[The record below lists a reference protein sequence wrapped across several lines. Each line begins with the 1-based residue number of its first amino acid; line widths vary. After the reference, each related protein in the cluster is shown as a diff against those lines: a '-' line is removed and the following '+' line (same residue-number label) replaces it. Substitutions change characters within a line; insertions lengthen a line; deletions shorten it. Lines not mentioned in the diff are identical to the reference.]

1 MRDTPLVKEG
11 DRIEPGQLV
20 GYAGNTGHS
29 TGPHLHYNINKAAG
43 FTGYSNSN
51 AINPLTYFK
60 NYNPSGPKTG
70 NSASGTRGGFTS
82 AANYGYTGNVYNIEG
97 LSPAEGSSLST
108 SMKGA
113 AGKTRG
119 SGDVGDFWYDSLF
132 NNNNGI
138 QTDIPPIDETKL
150 MSDGTDTGVLQQ
162 FIQKYEIKSDNTD
175 KTELLDKMSK
185 MTFNVRAQRVEE
197 LLEELIEKVSGDKPD
212 VPSSTNGTD
221 TNLFRNNGIPEP
233 ITRLSKG

>member
-1 MRDTPLVKEG
+1 MPVFDMATNAKEHVTTTTTTVTV
-11 DRIEPGQLV
+11 Q
-20 GYAGNTGHS
+20 
-29 TGPHLHYNINKAAG
+29 
-43 FTGYSNSN
+43 
-51 AINPLTYFK
+51 
-60 NYNPSGPKTG
+60 PKKKETKKDG
-70 NSASGTRGGFTS
+70 SHGG
-82 AANYGYTGNVYNIEG
+82 GGRH
-97 LSPAEGSSLST
+97 
-108 SMKGA
+108 
-113 AGKTRG
+113 RG

-138 QTDIPPIDETKL
+138 QTDIPPIDETKF
-150 MSDGTDTGVLQQ
+150 MSDDADTGVLQQ
-162 FIQKYEIKSDNTD
+162 FVQKYEIKSDNTD

-212 VPSSTNGTD
+212 VPLSTNGTD